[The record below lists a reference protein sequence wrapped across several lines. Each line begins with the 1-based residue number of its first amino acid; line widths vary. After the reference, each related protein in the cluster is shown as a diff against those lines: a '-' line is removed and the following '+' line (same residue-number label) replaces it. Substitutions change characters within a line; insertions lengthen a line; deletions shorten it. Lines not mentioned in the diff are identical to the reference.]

1 MPHVINARHVINILL
16 SSQAPYND
24 GSAASGFVGM
34 KPSTTK
40 AHLVRAVLES
50 LAFRIAQLYN
60 CVRAENSY
68 EFNIIRYNI
77 LQLLIQQHNS
87 VWTIIIII
95 KIKGLMTCGADA
107 FQCHGYCP

>member
-1 MPHVINARHVINILL
+1 MAAILL
-16 SSQAPYND
+16 ALSLQAPYND

-95 KIKGLMTCGADA
+95 IIKIKGLMTCGADA
-107 FQCHGYCP
+107 FQCYGYCP